1 MFKTE
6 TDRLAHTEA
15 TMGDTAHFNVH
26 GRWSV
31 ELGQSTEHVF
41 SIKVTDASAAAR
53 SVASTVQDPAQIC
66 GQSAAFECH
75 NLEHA
80 AMQGYRLWWPALY
93 EADPDLQLIWRERA
107 TTNGAT
113 SFIKAC
119 YGSMGLQARGSVC
132 LKRTAIRTKLVYCK
146 PCMIA
151 SQRDI
156 RGYDALWPRCRAIS
170 IGKACMGTA

>member
-1 MFKTE
+1 
-6 TDRLAHTEA
+6 
-15 TMGDTAHFNVH
+15 MGDAAHFNVH

-53 SVASTVQDPAQIC
+53 SAASTVQDPAQIC

-80 AMQGYRLWWPALY
+80 AMQGCRLRRY
-93 EADPDLQLIWRERA
+93 TRQTLICNSSGGRRA
-107 TTNGAT
+107 TPNGAT

-132 LKRTAIRTKLVYCK
+132 LKRTAIRTKSVYCK

-170 IGKACMGTA
+170 IGKACMGTAWPM